1 MWVEKNEN
9 PRARRTI
16 DCTIRA
22 ISTALEQ
29 DWDTTYVGVTAKAF
43 ELKDMATA
51 NHVWG
56 AYLREQGWTRDI
68 IPNSC
73 PECYTVADFCED
85 NPHGIYIL
93 ALPEHVVCVIEGNYI
108 DTWDCGDE
116 VPLYYWQRG

>member
-29 DWDTTYVGVTAKAF
+29 DWDTTYVGITAKAF
-43 ELKDMATA
+43 ELKDMPTA

-56 AYLREQGWTRDI
+56 AYLRDQGWTRDI
-68 IPNSC
+68 IPNDC

-93 ALPEHVVCVIEGNYI
+93 ALHEHVVCVIEGNYI

-116 VPLYYWQRG
+116 VPIYYWQRR

>member
-43 ELKDMATA
+43 ELKDMPTA

-68 IPNSC
+68 IPNNC

>member
-43 ELKDMATA
+43 ELKDMPTA

-68 IPNSC
+68 IPNDC

-93 ALPEHVVCVIEGNYI
+93 ALHEHVVCVIEGNYI